1 MTKTTIN
8 LTGFRL
14 SLETHLWVYL
24 EACFQNDLTEEGT
37 PTLKMGNA
45 FWWAGVSR
53 VKKKKRLPG
62 RKHPPP
68 LLPGCRNDLT
78 RCFTLLLL

>member
-14 SLETHLWVYL
+14 PLETHLWVYL
-24 EACFQNDLTEEGT
+24 EGCFRNDLTEEGT

-45 FWWAGVSR
+45 FRWAGVSR
-53 VKKKKRLPG
+53 VKKKKGSRVESI
-62 RKHPPP
+62 HP
-68 LLPGCRNDLT
+68 LFYLAVEMT
-78 RCFTLLLL
+78 

>member
-14 SLETHLWVYL
+14 PLETHLWVYL
-24 EACFQNDLTEEGT
+24 EGCFRNDLTEEGT

-45 FWWAGVSR
+45 FWWAGVSP
-53 VKKKKRLPG
+53 VKKKKKASRLKASTPSSTW
-62 RKHPPP
+62 
-68 LLPGCRNDLT
+68 L
-78 RCFTLLLL
+78 

>member
-24 EACFQNDLTEEGT
+24 EGCFRNDLTEEGT

-45 FWWAGVSR
+45 FRWTGVSR
-53 VKKKKRLPG
+53 VKKKKKAPG
-62 RKHPPP
+62 SKASTPFFY
-68 LLPGCRNDLT
+68 LAVEMT
-78 RCFTLLLL
+78 

>member
-24 EACFQNDLTEEGT
+24 EGCFWNNLTEEGT

-45 FWWAGVSR
+45 FRWSGVSR
-53 VKKKKRLPG
+53 VKKKGSRVESI
-62 RKHPPP
+62 HP
-68 LLPGCRNDLT
+68 LFYLAVEMT
-78 RCFTLLLL
+78 